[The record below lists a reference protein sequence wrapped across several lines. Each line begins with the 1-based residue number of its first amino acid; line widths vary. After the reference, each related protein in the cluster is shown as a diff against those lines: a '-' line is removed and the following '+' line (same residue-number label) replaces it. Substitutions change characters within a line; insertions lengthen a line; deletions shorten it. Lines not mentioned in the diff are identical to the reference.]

1 MNYKL
6 GDGVGVLVE
15 IIALDLKILIAL
27 DQDTENVPKIR
38 VCWNSLKFLLMIEE
52 LRANA
57 QVFTMMAIFLRFSFL
72 IQESRVFNCVNYYI

>member
-38 VCWNSLKFLLMIEE
+38 VCWNSLKFLMMTE

-57 QVFTMMAIFLRFSFL
+57 QVFTMMAIFLCFSFL